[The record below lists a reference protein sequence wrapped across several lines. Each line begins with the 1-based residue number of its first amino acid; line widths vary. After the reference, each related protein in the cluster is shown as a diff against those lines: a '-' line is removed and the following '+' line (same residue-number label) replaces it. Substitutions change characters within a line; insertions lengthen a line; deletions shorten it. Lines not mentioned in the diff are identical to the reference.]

1 MSSMYK
7 NIWELKEKE
16 SNRPLMARSIIE
28 IEYQTFENQIRTQSK
43 IIAKKTIESLYDGDI
58 YILKNAFSKE
68 FMGRLLDNVYEAWQG
83 TPSQF
88 HKMIEGCPDYHRQQ
102 DEEIAKKYVF
112 ESVRHSYYWFHWNGD
127 PLGVI
132 PEINKRWRVI
142 KLLGGLDETAYEKNT
157 PKDGIIDRFQ
167 VARYLPGIGRS
178 ETHSDPYEN
187 QRLFISAFMSKK
199 GVHYRHG
206 GFYVVNSEGKEI
218 DVEPFVDIGDLAIG
232 YATVLH
238 GVGTVD
244 PKSEVDWKS
253 KSGRWWLG
261 LYSNSTDEVKN
272 RAVGVAMR
280 NLK

>member
-1 MSSMYK
+1 MSSIYR
-7 NIWELKEKE
+7 NRWELKEKE
-16 SNRPLMARSIIE
+16 SKRPLMARSIIE
-28 IEYQTFENQIRTQSK
+28 IDFKNFEKEVRSQNENFVQ
-43 IIAKKTIESLYDGDI
+43 KTIDSLYLGDI
-58 YILKNAFSKE
+58 LILKNAFSKK
-68 FMGRLLDNVYEAWQG
+68 FMEYLRDSVYKIWTA

-88 HKMIEGCPDYHRQQ
+88 HKMIEGCPDYHREQ

-142 KLLGGLDETAYEKNT
+142 KILGGLDETAYEKNT
-157 PKDGIIDRFQ
+157 PQNGIIDRFQ

-199 GVHYRHG
+199 NIQYRQG
-206 GFYVVNSEGKEI
+206 GFYVINGEGKEI
-218 DVEPFVDIGDLAIG
+218 DVEPFIDIGDLAIG

-238 GVGTVD
+238 GVATVD
-244 PKSEVDWKS
+244 PGSEVDWKS

-272 RAVGVAMR
+272 RSVGVALR